1 MLLIAREVRRLR
13 SITLF
18 IIRSPYGEKHPG
30 LVSAVKCGVSIMAR
44 GLIPWIWLKRP
55 VYIQARFSYLHM
67 KFLFFSWLAVFVGSW
82 VVYVEYSS
90 YTELCRGHECK
101 NTICDKF
108 QKGVIDGSA
117 CNSLCEKDTLYLGK
131 CLSAKPSNQVY
142 SGSWGDM
149 EGIIKCQMKEDP
161 HYDLG
166 FELEP
171 RKESASFSR
180 PTKGTSM
187 QKFKEMVF
195 NHLKAKVGDQANL
208 ADLLTLVLGVTDS
221 NKDGEISLSEAH
233 SAWALLQL
241 NEFLLS
247 VVLQEREHTPRL
259 LGFCGDLYV
268 MEKVPYV
275 PLYGVSLPW
284 MVELWIPA
292 SLRRS
297 IDQWATPSW
306 PRKAKIAIGLFEL
319 VEDVFH
325 GTFGSFLMC
334 DVSAAGFGYTE
345 RHDIKVVDARQIVPE
360 VGFQEVMR
368 ERRCEEDTDCLYGR
382 DCFTSCDLTKHRC
395 TTEVTQPNL
404 AKVCSTLKDYI
415 LYGAPSDIKDE
426 LDKQLYA
433 CIALKG
439 ASEQMEMEHS
449 LILNNLKTLLWKKIS
464 HTKDS

>member
-1 MLLIAREVRRLR
+1 MIFHKVPSVVEVRG
-13 SITLF
+13 LF
-18 IIRSPYGEKHPG
+18 IVDHTSC
-30 LVSAVKCGVSIMAR
+30 V
-44 GLIPWIWLKRP
+44 
-55 VYIQARFSYLHM
+55 ARFSYLHM
-67 KFLFFSWLAVFVGSW
+67 KYLFFSWLAVFVGSW

-101 NTICDKF
+101 NSICDKF

-149 EGIIKCQMKEDP
+149 EGIIKCQMEEDP

-166 FELEP
+166 AELEP
-171 RKESASFSR
+171 RKESASFNR

-187 QKFKEMVF
+187 EKFKEMVF
-195 NHLKAKVGDQANL
+195 SHLKAKVGDQANL
-208 ADLLTLVLGVTDS
+208 ADLVTLVLGVADS
-221 NKDGEISLSEAH
+221 NKDGQISLSEAH

-247 VVLQEREHTPRL
+247 IVLQEREHTPRL

-297 IDQWATPSW
+297 IDQWAAPSW

-319 VEDVFH
+319 VEDLFH

-345 RHDIKVVDARQIVPE
+345 RHDIKVVDARRIVPE
-360 VGFQEVMR
+360 AAFQEVMR
-368 ERRCEEDTDCLYGR
+368 ERRCEEDSDCMYGR
-382 DCFTSCDLTKHRC
+382 DCLTSCDLTKHRC
-395 TTEVTQPNL
+395 TTEATQPNL

-415 LYGAPSDIKDE
+415 LYGAPLDIKDE
-426 LDKQLYA
+426 LEKQLYA

>member
-1 MLLIAREVRRLR
+1 MF
-13 SITLF
+13 TLAL
-18 IIRSPYGEKHPG
+18 S
-30 LVSAVKCGVSIMAR
+30 VCA
-44 GLIPWIWLKRP
+44 
-55 VYIQARFSYLHM
+55 QARFSYLHM
-67 KFLFFSWLAVFVGSW
+67 KYLFFSWLAVFVGSW

-101 NTICDKF
+101 NSICDKF

-149 EGIIKCQMKEDP
+149 EGIIKCQMEEDP

-166 FELEP
+166 IELEP
-171 RKESASFSR
+171 RKESASFNR

-187 QKFKEMVF
+187 EKPFIYRDKL
-195 NHLKAKVGDQANL
+195 HLFQTSAKVGDQANL
-208 ADLLTLVLGVTDS
+208 ADLVTLVFGVADS
-221 NKDGEISLSEAH
+221 NKDGQISLSEAH

-247 VVLQEREHTPRL
+247 IVLQDREHTPRL

-297 IDQWATPSW
+297 IDQWAAPSW
-306 PRKAKIAIGLFEL
+306 PRKAKIGIGLFEL

-345 RHDIKVVDARQIVPE
+345 RHDIKVVDARRIVPE
-360 VGFQEVMR
+360 AAFQEAMR
-368 ERRCEEDTDCLYGR
+368 ERRCEEDSDCMYGR
-382 DCFTSCDLTKHRC
+382 DCLTSCDLTKHRC

-404 AKVCSTLKDYI
+404 AKVCSTLKDYL
-415 LYGAPSDIKDE
+415 LYGAPSEIKDE
-426 LDKQLYA
+426 LEKQLYA

>member
-1 MLLIAREVRRLR
+1 LY
-13 SITLF
+13 F
-18 IIRSPYGEKHPG
+18 IKCPRWLNFI
-30 LVSAVKCGVSIMAR
+30 VSVCA
-44 GLIPWIWLKRP
+44 
-55 VYIQARFSYLHM
+55 QARFSYLHM
-67 KFLFFSWLAVFVGSW
+67 KYLFFSWLAVFVGSW

-101 NTICDKF
+101 NSICDKF

-149 EGIIKCQMKEDP
+149 EGIIKCQMEEDP

-166 FELEP
+166 AELEP
-171 RKESASFSR
+171 RKESASFNR

-187 QKFKEMVF
+187 EKFKEMVF
-195 NHLKAKVGDQANL
+195 SHLKAKVGDQANL
-208 ADLLTLVLGVTDS
+208 ADLVTLVLGVADS
-221 NKDGEISLSEAH
+221 NKDGQISLSEAH

-247 VVLQEREHTPRL
+247 IVLQEREHTPRL

-292 SLRRS
+292 SMRRS
-297 IDQWATPSW
+297 IDQWAAPSW

-319 VEDVFH
+319 VEDLFH

-334 DVSAAGFGYTE
+334 DISAAGFGYTE
-345 RHDIKVVDARQIVPE
+345 RHDIKVVDARRILPE
-360 VGFQEVMR
+360 AAFQEVMR
-368 ERRCEEDTDCLYGR
+368 ERRCEEDSDCMYGR
-382 DCFTSCDLTKHRC
+382 DCLTSCDLTKHRC

-404 AKVCSTLKDYI
+404 AKVCSTLKDYL

>member
-1 MLLIAREVRRLR
+1 MARK
-13 SITLF
+13 TLAC
-18 IIRSPYGEKHPG
+18 
-30 LVSAVKCGVSIMAR
+30 AVKCGVSIMAR

-67 KFLFFSWLAVFVGSW
+67 KYLFFSWLAVFVGSW

-90 YTELCRGHECK
+90 YTELCRGLECK

-149 EGIIKCQMKEDP
+149 EGIIKCQMEEDP

-166 FELEP
+166 AELEP
-171 RKESASFSR
+171 RKESASFNR

-187 QKFKEMVF
+187 EKFKEMVF
-195 NHLKAKVGDQANL
+195 SHLKAKVGDQASL
-208 ADLLTLVLGVTDS
+208 ADLVTLVLGVADS
-221 NKDGEISLSEAH
+221 NKDGQISLSEAH

-241 NEFLLS
+241 NEFLMS
-247 VVLQEREHTPRL
+247 IVLQEREHTPRL

-284 MVELWIPA
+284 LVELWIPN

-297 IDQWATPSW
+297 IDQWAAPSW

-319 VEDVFH
+319 VEDLFH

-345 RHDIKVVDARQIVPE
+345 RHDIKVVDARRIVPE
-360 VGFQEVMR
+360 AAFQEVMR
-368 ERRCEEDTDCLYGR
+368 ERRCEEDSDCTYGR
-382 DCFTSCDLTKHRC
+382 DCLTSCDLTKHRC

-404 AKVCSTLKDYI
+404 AKVCSTLKNYL
-415 LYGAPSDIKDE
+415 LYGAPSDVKDE
-426 LDKQLYA
+426 LEKQLYA
-433 CIALKG
+433 CIALRG

>member
-1 MLLIAREVRRLR
+1 LLPHRKAFFAWLHC
-13 SITLF
+13 LF
-18 IIRSPYGEKHPG
+18 
-30 LVSAVKCGVSIMAR
+30 VCA
-44 GLIPWIWLKRP
+44 
-55 VYIQARFSYLHM
+55 QARFSYLHM
-67 KFLFFSWLAVFVGSW
+67 KYLFFSWLAVFVGSW

-101 NTICDKF
+101 NSICDKF

-131 CLSAKPSNQVY
+131 CLSAKPSNQVRHN
-142 SGSWGDM
+142 
-149 EGIIKCQMKEDP
+149 K
-161 HYDLG
+161 
-166 FELEP
+166 LEP
-171 RKESASFSR
+171 RKESASFNR

-187 QKFKEMVF
+187 EKFKEMVF
-195 NHLKAKVGDQANL
+195 SHLKAKVGDQANL
-208 ADLLTLVLGVTDS
+208 ADLVTLVLGVADS
-221 NKDGEISLSEAH
+221 NKDGQISLSEAH

-247 VVLQEREHTPRL
+247 IVLQDREHTPRL

-297 IDQWATPSW
+297 INQWAAPSW

-319 VEDVFH
+319 VEDLFH

-334 DVSAAGFGYTE
+334 DVSTAGFGYTE
-345 RHDIKVVDARQIVPE
+345 RHDIKVVDARRIVPE
-360 VGFQEVMR
+360 VAFQEVMR
-368 ERRCEEDTDCLYGR
+368 ERRCEEDSDCMYGR
-382 DCFTSCDLTKHRC
+382 DCLTSCDLTKHRC
-395 TTEVTQPNL
+395 TTEATQPNL
-404 AKVCSTLKDYI
+404 AKVCSTLKDYL

-426 LDKQLYA
+426 LEKQLYA

>member
-1 MLLIAREVRRLR
+1 VPHRKAFFAWLHC
-13 SITLF
+13 LF
-18 IIRSPYGEKHPG
+18 
-30 LVSAVKCGVSIMAR
+30 VCA
-44 GLIPWIWLKRP
+44 
-55 VYIQARFSYLHM
+55 QARFSYLHM
-67 KFLFFSWLAVFVGSW
+67 KYLFFSWLAVFVGSW

-101 NTICDKF
+101 NSICDKF

-131 CLSAKPSNQVY
+131 CLSAKPSNQVRHN
-142 SGSWGDM
+142 
-149 EGIIKCQMKEDP
+149 K
-161 HYDLG
+161 
-166 FELEP
+166 LEP
-171 RKESASFSR
+171 RKESASFNR

-187 QKFKEMVF
+187 EKFKEMVF
-195 NHLKAKVGDQANL
+195 SHLKAKVGDQANL
-208 ADLLTLVLGVTDS
+208 ADLVTLVLGVADS
-221 NKDGEISLSEAH
+221 NKDGQISLSEAH

-247 VVLQEREHTPRL
+247 IVLQEREHTPRL

-297 IDQWATPSW
+297 IDQWAAPSW

-319 VEDVFH
+319 VEDLFH

-345 RHDIKVVDARQIVPE
+345 RHDIKVVDARRIVPE
-360 VGFQEVMR
+360 AAFQEVMR
-368 ERRCEEDTDCLYGR
+368 ERRCEEDSDCMYGR
-382 DCFTSCDLTKHRC
+382 DCLTSCDLTKHRC
-395 TTEVTQPNL
+395 TTEATQPNL

-415 LYGAPSDIKDE
+415 LYGAPLDIKDE
-426 LDKQLYA
+426 LEKQLYA